1 MKTGSFGCSP
11 SRFASMKWPISWMR
25 IRSTT
30 PIANFQPQM
39 SAYAATAMKIDEN
52 LTRTNENFAS
62 AIDAGDD
69 RAGEPREPLAPVR
82 AAGWIGS

>member
-11 SRFASMKWPISWMR
+11 SRFASMKWPVSWMR
-25 IRSTT
+25 MRSTT
-30 PIANFQPQM
+30 PIANRQPQM

-62 AIDAGDD
+62 AMTAATIG
-69 RAGEPREPLAPVR
+69 PVIRESRLRQSVP
-82 AAGWIGS
+82 GWIGS